1 MFARKIRGILI
12 YAFLGIFGAF
22 MLGGCATAG
31 TTTTVQTSNQNINE
45 VAAYN
50 GPKARIA
57 VAVFRCKAAK
67 CNGQIGEGI
76 KDMLVDALFRTN
88 RFVVLER
95 GEGFAELQKELEM
108 VRGKDFNQKQTPKG
122 GHLEG
127 ADILV
132 VGAITAFEPNAE
144 GIKGGLAGIMGGFLG
159 VKASSKEAYIAA
171 NIRLVDVRT
180 GRVINST
187 RVEGKASSFSI
198 GGVGG
203 GLIGNVA
210 LAGGLS
216 MYKNTPMEKA
226 LMVMID
232 RAVQEISRL
241 VPESYYRVK

>member
-1 MFARKIRGILI
+1 MIGKRLRGTLL
-12 YAFLGIFGAF
+12 AMAVGIGSLF

-45 VAAYN
+45 VASYN

-67 CNGQIGEGI
+67 CSGQIGEGI

-88 RFVVLER
+88 RFIVLER
-95 GEGFAELQKELEM
+95 GEGFEELQKELEM
-108 VRGKDFNQKQTPKG
+108 VRGKDFKQSQVPKG
-122 GHLEG
+122 GNLEG

-144 GIKGGLAGIMGGFLG
+144 GIGGAIGGLVGGFLG
-159 VKASSKEAYIAA
+159 VKAKSKEAYIAA

-180 GRVINST
+180 GRIINST

-203 GLIGNVA
+203 GLVGNVP

-226 LMVMID
+226 VMVMID